1 MSVKLTEQQRLAVES
16 RGGSLIVSA
25 AAGAGKTAVLVRRVL
40 GLLTDQQNPCGVDQ
54 LLVVTFTNAAA
65 G

>member
-40 GLLTDQQNPCGVDQ
+40 GLLTY
-54 LLVVTFTNAAA
+54 
-65 G
+65 